1 LSSLGSALTSK
12 LSKQATLIKDKQAR
26 ERMLAQIK
34 REKNIQRAR
43 DEIAA

>member
-1 LSSLGSALTSK
+1 M
-12 LSKQATLIKDKQAR
+12 IKDKQAR